1 MNTGATLP
9 ARELLTTAVRRR
21 GLHEFGLLCL
31 LTMEISWLVP
41 WFRSLTPG
49 TRLLPTS
56 RAVILFLGIALT
68 SMVVSRAVLAL
79 RLKTAIRNGLL
90 LGLLAASL
98 VLSLRLV
105 VFPDV
110 PLSLPELIVRS
121 FTSFASVLTIVPNEL
136 IVIGAVLF
144 LWRTGIAASKAH
156 LLDPGST
163 AHKFRLGILALVL
176 FAVVH
181 RDDLES
187 LMLEVLPLYFG
198 AGLTAVALSRVDT
211 LSRARGAGRSPFTAQ
226 WLAAVLLLTVGTLA
240 LGKIAGAALQSPAG
254 NILGSQG
261 INLMVRLVQ
270 LGVLITSPIIIGVAM
285 LAEWLLD
292 LLRPLLPASLS
303 LERIRL
309 NVPFLEMQPS
319 QHAARV
325 IPWLET
331 YGAQLRII
339 GTSLVIA
346 VIALAVVRGLRRSK
360 REVEEPLEDIGETA
374 AGRRGLLD
382 GLVQSLS
389 RFRGGLGVGRILRLG
404 RHLAAASAIRHVYA
418 QLLDLAARQGRGR
431 DPAETPLEFLKHLRR
446 LFPDHQA
453 NVTTITQAY
462 LQVRYGE
469 LPEEERAVARVRDCW
484 VAIREATRQAEKAPK
499 PRSDSGWTRE

>member
-1 MNTGATLP
+1 MSTGAILP
-9 ARELLTTAVRRR
+9 GRHLLATAIRRR

-31 LTMEISWLVP
+31 LTMETSWLVP

-56 RAVILFLGIALT
+56 RALILFLGIALA
-68 SMVVSRAVLAL
+68 SMVVSRTVLAL
-79 RLKTAIRNGLL
+79 RLKAAIRSGLL
-90 LGLLAASL
+90 LVLLAASL

-105 VFPDV
+105 VFPNV

-136 IVIGAVLF
+136 IVVGAVLF
-144 LWRTGIAASKAH
+144 LWRTGIAASKAY

-163 AHKFRLGILALVL
+163 AHKLRLGVLALVL

-181 RDDLES
+181 RDDLEI

-211 LSRARGAGRSPFTAQ
+211 LSQARGAGRSPFTVQ
-226 WLAAVLLLTVGTLA
+226 WLAAVLLLTAGTLA
-240 LGKIAGAALQSPAG
+240 LGNVAGVALQSPTG
-254 NILGSQG
+254 NVLGAQG
-261 INLMVRLVQ
+261 INLMVRLMQ
-270 LGVLITSPIIIGVAM
+270 LGVLIISPIVVGVAM
-285 LAEWLLD
+285 LAEWLLN
-292 LLRPLLPASLS
+292 LVRPLLPESLS

-309 NVPFLEMQPS
+309 NVPFFQMQPS
-319 QHAARV
+319 QQAARV

-360 REVEEPLEDIGETA
+360 REAEEPVEDIGES
-374 AGRRGLLD
+374 AGGRSGLLD

-389 RFRGGLGVGRILRLG
+389 RFRDGFGAGRFLRLG
-404 RHLAAASAIRHVYA
+404 RHLAAASAIRRVYA
-418 QLLDLAARQGRGR
+418 QLLDLAARRGRGR

-446 LFPDHQA
+446 LFPDHEA
-453 NVTTITQAY
+453 EVTTITDAY

-469 LPEEERAVARVRDCW
+469 LPEEERVVASVRDCW
-484 VAIREATRQAEKAPK
+484 VAIREAARQAEKAPQ